1 MTTAPG
7 VLTGR
12 SRSVERYSRSKGSS
26 TITANRVAARMRR
39 GSETLLA
46 PSSPFHFD
54 RSPTPQLRTTVH
66 GDERHRKGFSLSL
79 SAILRWRPNKFQPH
93 GTSSLDVPSSDWP
106 SKKSLSPT
114 LRSTETTALT
124 EQFCRRS
131 EEALRYH
138 RTVQSIA
145 SEPLT
150 AARRAS
156 SWGENPTDFFMEEVA
171 SVNSED
177 PAELDHDAMILGAGG
192 VCNDFILEPHVSS
205 VASGSGS
212 VDLEATV
219 ASVRQLPSERYI
231 GHLVSSPISD
241 AVVSAAR
248 SSGFLHHPN
257 TTSPLTQVA
266 YDSRSSRGD
275 EEFDDIYSSSVD
287 DFDEVSDGD
296 SDDDDTDD
304 DDDGGPIEVRRRQPM
319 SPQFRSDGSGN
330 ESL

>member
-1 MTTAPG
+1 
-7 VLTGR
+7 
-12 SRSVERYSRSKGSS
+12 
-26 TITANRVAARMRR
+26 
-39 GSETLLA
+39 
-46 PSSPFHFD
+46 
-54 RSPTPQLRTTVH
+54 
-66 GDERHRKGFSLSL
+66 
-79 SAILRWRPNKFQPH
+79 
-93 GTSSLDVPSSDWP
+93 
-106 SKKSLSPT
+106 
-114 LRSTETTALT
+114 
-124 EQFCRRS
+124 
-131 EEALRYH
+131 
-138 RTVQSIA
+138 
-145 SEPLT
+145 
-150 AARRAS
+150 
-156 SWGENPTDFFMEEVA
+156 MEEVA